1 MKNFINWLHEN
12 EIPQPGVSSGKPAIF
27 KPDAKPIKKY
37 LTVDEILTQ
46 VQGVPYYKEVIQDFD
61 NNDKSWDVTNK
72 VIEYAKFMYDNPGK
86 LASLPPVIVIDGKL
100 QDGAHRISAIN
111 LLKERLDKT
120 SPKWSNIKL
129 EVLFGT
135 KNDLIPG
142 DYHLA

>member
-1 MKNFINWLHEN
+1 MRTFFDWLHEN

-37 LTVDEILTQ
+37 LTVNEIVSQ

-61 NNDKSWDVTNK
+61 NNDKSWDVANK
-72 VIEYAKFMYDNPGK
+72 VIEYAKFMFDNHNK
-86 LASLPPVIVIDGKL
+86 LKLLPPVIVIDGKL

-111 LLKERLDKT
+111 LLKERLDKANAL
-120 SPKWSNIKL
+120 WHNLKL

-135 KNDLIPG
+135 KDDLIPG

>member
-1 MKNFINWLHEN
+1 MKFPNPEFHLES
-12 EIPQPGVSSGKPAIF
+12 PQFSN
-27 KPDAKPIKKY
+27 
-37 LTVDEILTQ
+37 L
-46 VQGVPYYKEVIQDFD
+46 
-61 NNDKSWDVTNK
+61 
-72 VIEYAKFMYDNPGK
+72 
-86 LASLPPVIVIDGKL
+86 
-100 QDGAHRISAIN
+100 SAIN